1 MVEFPEGKK
10 LLFLAPMAGFSNEP
24 CRRIC
29 REYGADVSVSEF
41 VYSRAVLSGAARV
54 FEKLSFTEG
63 GRPFGVQIFGSDPK
77 EVADAASLV
86 EERVAPDFI
95 DINFGCPAPN
105 AVSAGAGAALL
116 KNPELMG
123 KIVAAVAGAL
133 KRIPVSAK
141 MRIGWDGSSI
151 IVPDAAR
158 ALADAGASFITLHGR
173 TKARGYEGDAD
184 WDLIEKTAQSLPV
197 PLIGNGSVE
206 KLDAAR
212 LRGSACAGFMV
223 GRAALGNPWVFGEI
237 RAKMDGTEFVPPT
250 PSDRAK
256 LALRYAEL
264 VSDGSYSGID
274 AGNLT
279 FAKVQIMRFLKGAE
293 GFKRLRVGLK
303 SINTLEQLKEMLCDY
318 V

>member
-105 AVSAGAGAALL
+105 AVSAGAGSALL

-141 MRIGWDGSSI
+141 MRTGWDSSSI

-184 WDLIEKTAQSLPV
+184 WDLIEKTAQSLSV

-206 KLDAAR
+206 KLETAR
-212 LRGSACAGFMV
+212 LRNSACAGFMV

-279 FAKVQIMRFLKGAE
+279 FTKVQIMRFLKGAE

>member
-1 MVEFPEGKK
+1 MVELSEGKK

-41 VYSRAVLSGAARV
+41 VYCRAVLSGAPRV

-105 AVSAGAGAALL
+105 ATSAGAGAALL
-116 KNPELMG
+116 KNPELMR

-141 MRIGWDGSSI
+141 MRTGWDSSSI
-151 IVPDAAR
+151 VVPDAAR
-158 ALADAGASFITLHGR
+158 ALADAGARFITLHGR
-173 TKARGYEGDAD
+173 TKARGYAGDAD
-184 WDLIEKTAQSLPV
+184 WDLIEKTAQSLSV

-212 LRGSACAGFMV
+212 LRGSACAGFMA

-237 RAKMDGTEFVPPT
+237 RAKIDGTEFVPPT

-293 GFKRLRVGLK
+293 GFKRLRAGLRH
-303 SINTLEQLKEMLCDY
+303 INTLEQLKEMLCDY